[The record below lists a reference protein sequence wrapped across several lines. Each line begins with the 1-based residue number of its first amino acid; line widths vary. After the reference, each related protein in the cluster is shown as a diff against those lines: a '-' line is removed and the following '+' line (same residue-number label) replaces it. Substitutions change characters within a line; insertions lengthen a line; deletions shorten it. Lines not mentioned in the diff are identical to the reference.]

1 MSSTS
6 ERTGVTL
13 SWPEP
18 DMPQELYEQL
28 CGPGAPFE
36 IAVEDL
42 LGVSMEVF
50 ANRPR
55 TLVQLLLSAA
65 ERFGDRPYIVFP
77 EREESFASI
86 VGPVA
91 AVARALQE
99 RYGIGKGDRVAIV
112 AANTVEY
119 VLAFWAV
126 TALGG
131 VTVAFNGWWTGPE
144 MVYALELTRP
154 KLLLGDR
161 RRLERLEGLELPD
174 PIGDVPIVTFEDGLA
189 ELEAAGAAAAESQ
202 SLPAVA
208 IDEDDPFLIL
218 FTSGTTGRPK
228 GVLLSHRSNI
238 HFILASTLRGAEQ
251 SLRSEQLGL
260 APRPAPAHPRIIA
273 GSPMFHIAG
282 LNCQVVM
289 ATSSGMTIIY
299 PPPGKW
305 DERQHMELTARHG
318 ATMWSLV
325 PTQLWRVLNSPDI
338 EQYDLSS
345 LAGVGGGSAVW
356 PPEIL
361 RRTEELIPNA
371 RLGMSMGYGS
381 TETTGLGATLG
392 TAATYVHP
400 ETVGVA
406 SPTVQLQVRDDVTG
420 EVLPEGEV
428 GEICIRT
435 ASSFLGYWDNPEAT
449 AKALDEDRWYRT
461 GDYGVI
467 RDGYL
472 SLAGRRQDLIIRGGE
487 NISPIEIENRIIEHP
502 DVEEVAIVGT
512 EHPTLGQEVAAFVVP
527 APGSALDEDAIR
539 AWVADE
545 LAGFKVPTIVE
556 FRTELPHNP
565 SGKVLKHLLTNPT
578 AASGFVEE

>member
-1 MSSTS
+1 MSPNAGDAKQ
-6 ERTGVTL
+6 GVTL
-13 SWPEP
+13 SWPDP
-18 DMPQELYEQL
+18 GMAPELHEQL
-28 CGPGAPFE
+28 CGPGGVFE
-36 IAVEDL
+36 IVEEDV
-42 LGVSMEVF
+42 LGVTMQVF

-55 TLVQLLLSAA
+55 SLVDLLRNAA
-65 ERFGDRPYIVFP
+65 TMYGDREYLVFP
-77 EREESFASI
+77 ERTETFAT
-86 VGPVA
+86 VLAPVA
-91 AVARALQE
+91 AVAHTLQE

-112 AANTVEY
+112 AANCLEY
-119 VLAFWAV
+119 TLTFWAV

-131 VTVAFNGWWTGPE
+131 ITVAYNGWWTGPE
-144 MVYALELTRP
+144 MVYATELTRP

-161 RRLERLEGLELPD
+161 RRLARLDGHELPAD
-174 PIGDVPIVTFEDGLA
+174 LRVVTFEDEFA
-189 ELEAAGAAAAESQ
+189 DIERAGGGAP
-202 SLPAVA
+202 LPDVT

-238 HFILASTLRGAEQ
+238 HFILASSLRGMEQ
-251 SLRSEQLGL
+251 FMRASQLGL
-260 APRPAPAHPRIIA
+260 ESRQMAGHPKLIS
-273 GSPMFHIAG
+273 GSPMFHISG
-282 LNCQVVM
+282 LNCQLVM
-289 ATSSGMTIIY
+289 AAASGMTIIY
-299 PPPGKW
+299 PEPGKW
-305 DERQHMELTARHG
+305 DERIHMDLTARHG

-338 EQYDLSS
+338 GGYDLSS
-345 LAGVGGGSAVW
+345 LMSVGGGSAVW
-356 PPEIL
+356 PPEL
-361 RRTEELIPNA
+361 LKRTGELIPNA
-371 RLGMSMGYGS
+371 RLGMSLGYGS
-381 TETTGLGATLG
+381 TETTGLGTSLG
-392 TAATYVHP
+392 TAATYDHA
-400 ETVGVA
+400 ETVGQA
-406 SPTVQLQVRDDVTG
+406 SPTVLVEVRDDVTG
-420 EVLPEGEV
+420 EALPEGEV

-449 AKALDEDRWYRT
+449 AKALDHDRWYRT

-502 DVEEVAIVGT
+502 GVEEVAIVGLD
-512 EHPTLGQEVAAFVVP
+512 HPTLGQEVAAFVVP
-527 APGSALDEDAIR
+527 APGSVLDDDAIR

-565 SGKVLKHLLTNPT
+565 SGKVLKHILANPE